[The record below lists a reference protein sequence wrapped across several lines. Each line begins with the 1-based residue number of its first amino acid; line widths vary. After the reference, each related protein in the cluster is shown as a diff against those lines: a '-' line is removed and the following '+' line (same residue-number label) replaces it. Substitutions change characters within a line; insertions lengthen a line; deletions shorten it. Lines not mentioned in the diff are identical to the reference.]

1 MMYKIHFVSTF
12 ANILIIYYNSW
23 CLINKYIDIFITK
36 QKKDIYWKI
45 YKKRGK
51 IVRSINVYKNF
62 I

>member
-1 MMYKIHFVSTF
+1 MYKIHFVSTF
-12 ANILIIYYNSW
+12 ANILIIYCNSW

>member
-45 YKKRGK
+45 YKKKR
-51 IVRSINVYKNF
+51 KNCAF
-62 I
+62 NQCL

>member
-1 MMYKIHFVSTF
+1 MYKIHFVSTF